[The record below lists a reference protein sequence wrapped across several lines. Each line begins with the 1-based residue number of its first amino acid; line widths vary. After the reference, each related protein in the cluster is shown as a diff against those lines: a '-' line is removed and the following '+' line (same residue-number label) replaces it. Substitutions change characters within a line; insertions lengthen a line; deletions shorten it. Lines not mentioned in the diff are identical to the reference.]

1 MNEIQKDEDNIET
14 QLADFT
20 EHILNKETV
29 TGDET
34 PFSPDPKLRALE
46 QTAQRLK
53 TAFLDDGPSETV
65 IQRMQQNIAIQRRL
79 REKPASKPFWKKW
92 FATKQNW
99 QPQQS
104 RQRWNMAISLAIL
117 ITLMVISVPY
127 LDGISLDQ
135 PATSGQNL
143 NPGFLIGSV
152 VLLTILAFLL
162 LRRKQ

>member
-1 MNEIQKDEDNIET
+1 MNKIQKDEDTIEN

-20 EHILNKETV
+20 DHILYKETI
-29 TGDET
+29 TGDEI
-34 PFSPDPKLRALE
+34 PFSPDPELRALE

-53 TAFLDDGPSETV
+53 AAFHDDGPSETV
-65 IQRMQQNIAIQRRL
+65 IQRMQQNITMQRHL
-79 REKPASKPFWKKW
+79 REKPVSKPFWKKW

-104 RQRWNMAISLAIL
+104 RQRWSMAISLTIL
-117 ITLMVISVPY
+117 FMLIVISVPY
-127 LDGISLDQ
+127 LNGISLDQ